1 MSDHRRVQT
10 TGHSKKRKVVQVDID
25 RTVDRRQSL
34 SIKIARRSS
43 LSIIYKIK
51 NSKNLKKS
59 IIISKFSIYSYIT
72 GIGNTLK
79 RWCVRW
85 SRRRHV
91 AQRMEIPG

>member
-1 MSDHRRVQT
+1 MSVHRRVQT

-51 NSKNLKKS
+51 NSKNLKK
-59 IIISKFSIYSYIT
+59 IDYYFKIF
-72 GIGNTLK
+72 NLLLHH
-79 RWCVRW
+79 WNW
-85 SRRRHV
+85 
-91 AQRMEIPG
+91 